1 MSLSTK
7 PPKSKNKYVPLLLA
21 PRGKMEFEKAKQ
33 ILNTESENKYTDQ
46 EIIEIMQILE
56 VFADV
61 WVNNLLKSTK
71 NEKCNSL
78 C

>member
-7 PPKSKNKYVPLLLA
+7 PPKSKNKYVLLLLA
-21 PRGKMEFEKAKQ
+21 PRGKMEFEKVKQ

>member
-7 PPKSKNKYVPLLLA
+7 PPKSKNKYVLLLLA
-21 PRGKMEFEKAKQ
+21 PRGKMEFEKVKQ

-46 EIIEIMQILE
+46 EIIEIMQMLE

>member
-1 MSLSTK
+1 
-7 PPKSKNKYVPLLLA
+7 
-21 PRGKMEFEKAKQ
+21 MEFEKAKQ
-33 ILNTESENKYTDQ
+33 ILNTESEKKFTDQ
-46 EIIEIMQILE
+46 EIIELMQMLE

-61 WVNNLLKSTK
+61 WVNNLLKSKK

>member
-1 MSLSTK
+1 
-7 PPKSKNKYVPLLLA
+7 
-21 PRGKMEFEKAKQ
+21 MEFEKVKQ
-33 ILNTESENKYTDQ
+33 IILKESKKKYTDL
-46 EIIEIMQILE
+46 EIIEIMQMLE

-71 NEKCNSL
+71 NEKRNSL

>member
-1 MSLSTK
+1 
-7 PPKSKNKYVPLLLA
+7 
-21 PRGKMEFEKAKQ
+21 MEFEKVKQ
-33 ILNTESENKYTDQ
+33 ILNTEADKKYTDQ
-46 EIIEIMQILE
+46 EITEIMQMLA

-71 NEKCNSL
+71 NEKRNSL